1 MATGIPV
8 GFMPGFK
15 FEMKSQI
22 IPEASKLYVFSD
34 GIYEMV
40 DPSTGKPW
48 GLKNF
53 TTMVETFSQNPQ
65 VELEDL
71 IEKIRQQTRI
81 QTFDDDCA
89 IIEFK
94 FNHPD

>member
-1 MATGIPV
+1 
-8 GFMPGFK
+8 
-15 FEMKSQI
+15 
-22 IPEASKLYVFSD
+22 
-34 GIYEMV
+34 
-40 DPSTGKPW
+40 
-48 GLKNF
+48 
-53 TTMVETFSQNPQ
+53 MVETFSQNPQ

>member
-1 MATGIPV
+1 
-8 GFMPGFK
+8 
-15 FEMKSQI
+15 
-22 IPEASKLYVFSD
+22 
-34 GIYEMV
+34 MV